1 MRTTTALGLAA
12 LLFATGCADRE
23 SAAPMAPEP
32 AGKLVV
38 SKHKAGGKKEQRP
51 GKPGGPTTGLLKM
64 EELRYDQPLVVERG
78 SGKVHLQLEEIQ
90 DSRCAE
96 GVTCIW
102 AGEAKVT
109 ILAWDED
116 EAQPHRLILTLGDQ
130 KANRGHTGNHTVHL
144 MAVNPYPRAEMPTA
158 REDYV
163 VVVGVTTIAEES
175 QIINY

>member
-1 MRTTTALGLAA
+1 MRTTIALGLAA

-51 GKPGGPTTGLLKM
+51 QKSGGPTTGLLKM
-64 EELRYDQPLVVERG
+64 EQLRYDQPLVVERAT
-78 SGKVHLQLEEIQ
+78 GKVHLQLEEIQ

-96 GVTCIW
+96 GLTCIW

-116 EAQPHRLILTLGDQ
+116 EKMQHRFTLTLGNT
-130 KANRGHTGNHTVHL
+130 KESRGHTGNHTVYL
-144 MAVNPYPRAEMPTA
+144 MAGNLLTRGPKDPR
-158 REDYV
+158 R
-163 VVVGVTTIAEES
+163 GRTTWWWWG
-175 QIINY
+175 